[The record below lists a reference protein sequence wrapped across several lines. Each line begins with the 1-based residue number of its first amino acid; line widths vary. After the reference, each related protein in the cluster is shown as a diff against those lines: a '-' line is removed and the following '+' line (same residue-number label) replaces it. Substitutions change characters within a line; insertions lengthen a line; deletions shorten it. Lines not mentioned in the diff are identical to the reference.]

1 MKTTLPS
8 GKAPHPDPLPK
19 GERGARLYWVHPE
32 TFIETPAALAL
43 LTADE
48 RAQHQRFIPPGK
60 RREYLVARVLARTVL
75 GHALKQPPESVHFTT
90 NPWGRPEVEG
100 LHFNLTH
107 TDGLVTLLLS
117 EHHEVGVDTELL
129 SRAPKLLELG
139 PNVFAPNELK
149 DLTALPM
156 DQRAQRAVTLWTLK
170 ESYIKAR
177 GMGLALALDG
187 FAFRFTPDGLHLEVE
202 PALNDDGARWQ
213 FQTLT
218 FGPHLISTAI
228 HHQRGDPVTLEWLEA
243 RL

>member
-1 MKTTLPS
+1 MKTTLPQS
-8 GKAPHPDPLPK
+8 T
-19 GERGARLYWVHPE
+19 RLYWVNPA
-32 TFIETPAALAL
+32 TFTQTPGAYAL
-43 LTADE
+43 LTEAE
-48 RAQHQRFIPPGK
+48 RVQHQRFIPPGK

-75 GHALKQPPESVHFTT
+75 GDALGIAPESVHFTT
-90 NPWGRPEVEG
+90 NPWGRPEVAG

-107 TDGLVTLLLS
+107 TDGLVTLLVC

-129 SRAPKLLELG
+129 TRAPKLLELG

-149 DLTALPM
+149 DLAALPP
-156 DQRAQRAVTLWTLK
+156 DRRPHRAVTLWTLK

-187 FAFRFTPDGLHLEVE
+187 FAFRFTPEGLRLEVE

-218 FGPHLISTAI
+218 LGPHLISTAI
-228 HHQRGDPVTLEWLEA
+228 HHPPADPVKLELLEA
-243 RL
+243 SL